1 MRPHPLFLVLMV
13 LLSPALTGC
22 GSSPTRLYVLSADT
36 TNSDPAATA
45 GIAIGVG
52 PVSLPRY
59 LDRPQIVTGTA
70 SNSLNQA
77 DLDQWGGDLNDNI
90 TRVLATNLANLLGTD
105 RVWLHPW
112 DNGNLIDYQVTANVM
127 KFDQGADGS
136 AVLDVFWTL
145 VNPRDGKI
153 LLMRRGT
160 YRQSGAAATGAGDT
174 GAYNAVAAA
183 MSRDL
188 AAFSRDIAT
197 AIRQQRT
204 S

>member
-1 MRPHPLFLVLMV
+1 MRPYPLALIVIA
-13 LLSPALTGC
+13 LLSPALAGC

-77 DLDQWGGDLNDNI
+77 DLDQWGGDLSDNI

-105 RVWLHPW
+105 RVWLYPW
-112 DNGNLIDYQVTANVM
+112 DNANPIEYQVTANVV

-136 AVLDVFWTL
+136 TVLDVFWTL
-145 VNPRDGKI
+145 VNPRDGRI
-153 LLMRRGT
+153 LLMRHGT
-160 YRQSGAAATGAGDT
+160 YRQSGTATTGASGA
-174 GAYNAVAAA
+174 GAYNALAAA

-197 AIRQQRT
+197 AIQQQRT

>member
-1 MRPHPLFLVLMV
+1 MRPYPLALIVIA
-13 LLSPALTGC
+13 LLSPALAGC

-77 DLDQWGGDLNDNI
+77 DLDQWGGDLTDNI

-105 RVWLHPW
+105 RVWLYPW
-112 DNGNLIDYQVTANVM
+112 DNANPIEYQVTANVV

-136 AVLDVFWTL
+136 TVLDVFWTL
-145 VNPRDGKI
+145 VNPRDGRI
-153 LLMRRGT
+153 LLMRHGT
-160 YRQSGAAATGAGDT
+160 YRQSGTAATGASGA
-174 GAYNAVAAA
+174 GAYNALAAA

-197 AIRQQRT
+197 AIQQQRT